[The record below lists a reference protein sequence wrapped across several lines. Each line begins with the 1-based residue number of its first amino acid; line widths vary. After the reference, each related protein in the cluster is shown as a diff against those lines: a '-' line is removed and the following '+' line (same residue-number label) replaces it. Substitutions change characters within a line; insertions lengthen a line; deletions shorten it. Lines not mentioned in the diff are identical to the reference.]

1 MTTRQSVPFTDQ
13 AKFTIASYPFSMKV
27 NIVFLSSYAL
37 FLAPRVAQEMAFIY
51 ICPSCLS
58 VQSKAA
64 LNLYLSV

>member
-37 FLAPRVAQEMAFIY
+37 FLAPRVAQEVA
-51 ICPSCLS
+51 
-58 VQSKAA
+58 
-64 LNLYLSV
+64 